1 MRDTDIQIPP
11 EAVEALREELRMS
24 RLCADPATARAALR
38 AALAAWPGMRQRP
51 SWELRTHKR
60 SVEIILPLQEARDD
74 RR

>member
-1 MRDTDIQIPP
+1 MTDIPIPP
-11 EAVEALREELRMS
+11 EVLEAALAEILRQNEHLPRAVVS
-24 RLCADPATARAALR
+24 AALR